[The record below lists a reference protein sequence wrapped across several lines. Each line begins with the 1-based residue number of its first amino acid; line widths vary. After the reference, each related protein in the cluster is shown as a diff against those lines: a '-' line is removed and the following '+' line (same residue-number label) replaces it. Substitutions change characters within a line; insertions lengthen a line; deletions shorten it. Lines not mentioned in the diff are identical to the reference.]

1 MMPPHGHERPARSG
15 LPPRAGFG
23 ARPAAVP
30 DPADAVQD
38 AWEQDHGGPDSRDEQ
53 PRSARFTPGPSRLA
67 ADPRDGSGAQADFG
81 VRSVFDPRRAAYPRP
96 DDGPRPTFDPVS
108 DVAYGGPRQRPG
120 GAPGPDLR
128 ASRPQPGPDYCPGPG
143 AAPRPGPDAGP
154 GRGGPPPLPS
164 ASYSERIEQLL
175 LAAQRQIADYVR
187 AAAAEADLEAN
198 KIKAAAEGYAAGLR
212 TSAEFERASSRA
224 ANDREAAKGRA
235 AAEREREDL
244 IRAARREADE
254 IRRRE
259 QFLLEQSEALRSQAE
274 SDLEVE
280 LAGRR
285 EEAERLEAGR
295 LADAQEATR
304 KLVEEAER
312 RAADAEKRA
321 AEATS
326 RAEQARKDAEADA
339 KKEIADAHR
348 KAELIIAQAKDDGKQ
363 ALADFE
369 ADAAKR
375 RAVLQKELD
384 ELTRQKAEIDDK
396 LAQMRQLFAV
406 GAFLDT
412 PES

>member
-15 LPPRAGFG
+15 SPPRAGFG
-23 ARPAAVP
+23 VRPATDA
-30 DPADAVQD
+30 DPAGPGQD
-38 AWEQDHGGPDSRDEQ
+38 GWEQDERAASDS
-53 PRSARFTPGPSRLA
+53 
-67 ADPRDGSGAQADFG
+67 GS
-81 VRSVFDPRRAAYPRP
+81 RSVFDPRRSDYPRP
-96 DDGPRPTFDPVS
+96 GRGQAAEGPRPTFDPNPDIAS
-108 DVAYGGPRQRPG
+108 RRPRQRPP
-120 GAPGPDLR
+120 A
-128 ASRPQPGPDYCPGPG
+128 G
-143 AAPRPGPDAGP
+143 AAAAADFRAARPRPAPSGPVVAA
-154 GRGGPPPLPS
+154 PPPG
-164 ASYSERIEQLL
+164 YSERIEQLL
-175 LAAQRQIADYVR
+175 LEAQRQIAEYAR
-187 AAAAEADLEAN
+187 SAAADADLEAS

-212 TSAEFERASSRA
+212 TSAEFERANSRA
-224 ANDREAAKGRA
+224 ASEREAAKGKA
-235 AAEREREDL
+235 AADREREDL
-244 IRAARREADE
+244 IRAARREADD

-259 QFLLEQSEALRSQAE
+259 QFLLEQSEALRTQAE
-274 SDLEVE
+274 TDLDVE

-285 EEAERLEAGR
+285 EEAQRLEAER
-295 LADAQEATR
+295 LAEAQEATR

-321 AEATS
+321 AEATG

-412 PES
+412 PDS